1 MKQIAI
7 LGAFALV
14 GALAGCGDK
23 APEQSSV
30 SASPAATAS
39 PTAASSTVTDPAPMA
54 FATCRSCHSTEP
66 GQNGIG
72 PTLHGIVGSKA
83 GAVEGYAFS
92 PALKNAGITWDRQ
105 SLDTWLQGPMKM
117 VPGTKMVLPVADA
130 QKRKAIIGYLETLK

>member
-14 GALAGCGDK
+14 GGLAGCGEK

-30 SASPAATAS
+30 AASPTATASPAAAS
-39 PTAASSTVTDPAPMA
+39 AAVTDPAPMA

-66 GQNGIG
+66 GRNGIG

-92 PALKNAGITWDRQ
+92 PALKNSGITWDRQ

-130 QKRKAIIGYLETLK
+130 QKRKAIIDYLETLK